1 MNKINCESWQFM
13 MDNSDLSEFGEI
25 KNVFVRMR
33 RKKKKDSTEQ
43 GSREKEDAIGA
54 LKLKK
59 SCS

>member
-1 MNKINCESWQFM
+1 M

>member
-25 KNVFVRMR
+25 KDVFVRMR
-33 RKKKKDSTEQ
+33 RKKKSTEQ

>member
-33 RKKKKDSTEQ
+33 RKKKRQHRTGQ
-43 GSREKEDAIGA
+43 
-54 LKLKK
+54 
-59 SCS
+59 